1 MAVTLKQI
9 AQLAGVSHQ
18 VVSKVLN
25 GGANGVGA
33 SDATRMRI
41 QQIAR
46 ELGYR
51 PDAASRAL
59 RRGRYHNIGIL
70 MGDQD
75 MLHLPQATLMAM
87 SRELARWDYLST
99 LVCTSGYDEQALQ
112 SSPILKAKMVD
123 VLLVSFAFPLGDAF
137 TQAMSQMSIPVLWL
151 NQAGEVDC
159 LNVDEVGATAQLVEH
174 FACLGHTRVT
184 FLAFNIGSDRAPHVI
199 ERLHGFD
206 QTCESLDIEAL
217 HYTHHRVSRSD
228 RQAAARKWLE
238 NPRRS
243 QAVIVNSLSAAQALA
258 QTAMQMGLRIP
269 EDVAIASYDDG
280 NNFDANIP
288 AITCAIRPTASFG
301 IEAARMALAKAEKP
315 QCNLPSRTLS
325 FELTVGGSTDSSCRV
340 MAEDAIE
347 EM

>member
-41 QQIAR
+41 QKIAR

-59 RRGRYHNIGIL
+59 RRGRFHNIGIL

-75 MLHLPQATLMAM
+75 MLHLPQPTLMAM
-87 SRELARWDYLST
+87 SRELAKWDYLSS
-99 LVCTSGYDEQALQ
+99 LICTSGYDEQALA
-112 SSPILKAKMVD
+112 SNPTLKAKMVD

-137 TQAMSQMSIPVLWL
+137 TKAMDQMSIPVLWL
-151 NQAGEVDC
+151 NQCGETDC
-159 LNVDEVGATAQLVEH
+159 LSVDEEGATAQLVEH

-184 FLAFNIGSDRAPHVI
+184 FLAFNIGSDQAPHVQ
-199 ERLHGFD
+199 ERLRGFD
-206 QTCESLDIEAL
+206 QSCESLGIEAL
-217 HYTHHRVSRSD
+217 HYTHHCVPRD
-228 RQAAARKWLE
+228 QRQDAAAKWLE

-280 NNFDANIP
+280 NHYDANIP
-288 AITCAIRPTASFG
+288 AITSAIRPTEAFG
-301 IEAARMALAKAEKP
+301 IQAARMALAKAEKP
-315 QCNLPSRTLS
+315 QVELPSRTLA
-325 FELTVGGSTDSSCRV
+325 FDLVIGGSTDPSGV
-340 MAEDAIE
+340 TADA
-347 EM
+347 